1 MAENNQKDIPTEQT
15 GHFHRC
21 ASALHKTRLK
31 FSPWRP
37 PQAVPVAVGTVAPA
51 PQLQTLPASALLS
64 APSWG
69 WLPNCSSADMGSVD
83 TLPAH
88 GPMAQPSFSL
98 SPRRSLCL
106 SHCPVVPPQNHSCW
120 GGVQC
125 HAVQSLFLL
134 QISVA
139 TPANCFKS
147 SSSALQ
153 IFLIF
158 FFFPQLPFKSVATLE
173 MQRE

>member
-51 PQLQTLPASALLS
+51 PQLQTLPASALQS

-69 WLPNCSSADMGSVD
+69 WLPNCSSADIGSVV

-106 SHCPVVPPQNHSCW
+106 SHCPVVPPQNVQALHSTTLYTAPA
-120 GGVQC
+120 GVYNVVLC
-125 HAVQSLFLL
+125 KAYSSSKFLL
-134 QISVA
+134 LLQP
-139 TPANCFKS
+139 T
-147 SSSALQ
+147 AL
-153 IFLIF
+153 
-158 FFFPQLPFKSVATLE
+158 KATL
-173 MQRE
+173 QPCKSF

>member
-1 MAENNQKDIPTEQT
+1 MAENNQEDIPTEQT

-37 PQAVPVAVGTVAPA
+37 PRLSQWQWAQPRQPLSCRRCRTQPCHQ
-51 PQLQTLPASALLS
+51 PQSGDGSQIALAQTWALLILS
-64 APSWG
+64 
-69 WLPNCSSADMGSVD
+69 
-83 TLPAH
+83 
-88 GPMAQPSFSL
+88 QPSFSL

-106 SHCPVVPPQNHSCW
+106 IHCPVVSSQNHSCW

-125 HAVQSLFLL
+125 RAVQSLFLL
-134 QISVA
+134 QIFVA
-139 TPANCFKS
+139 TPANCSKS

-158 FFFPQLPFKSVATLE
+158 FFFLPQLPFKSVATLE